1 MTSLVV
7 INIERSFKRNKT
19 VTPTE
24 ARILLQQI
32 ETQDNRIK
40 ELEREIV
47 RLANE
52 LAEARAGGRE
62 E

>member
-47 RLANE
+47 RLVNE
-52 LAEARAGGRE
+52 LANVRASEAE
-62 E
+62 

>member
-32 ETQDNRIK
+32 ETQDNCIK

-47 RLANE
+47 RLVNE
-52 LAEARAGGRE
+52 LANVRASEAE
-62 E
+62 